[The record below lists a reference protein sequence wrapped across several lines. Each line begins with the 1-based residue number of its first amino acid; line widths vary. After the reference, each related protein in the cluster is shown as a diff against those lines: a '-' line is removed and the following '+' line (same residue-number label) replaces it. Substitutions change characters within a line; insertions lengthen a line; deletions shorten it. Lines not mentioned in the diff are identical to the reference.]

1 MCSNVDKAEKPIRT
15 FLHYIRPYV
24 RAYAV
29 GIVCLIISIAGFA
42 ATPWLLRLAVNTLEQ
57 RAGMTALTHYLVMV
71 IAVTLC
77 ACVARF
83 FSRKLFIYTS
93 RDIEYDIRN
102 DVFEHLLHMDMGFF
116 GRWRT
121 GDIMSRSTDDLA
133 AVRMFMGPGLM
144 LTADTLVTVP
154 IAVTMMLMM
163 SGGLTLLAMLP
174 LPVISA
180 VVCVLGRI
188 VHTRSRRLQE
198 QRAALADR
206 ARENLTG
213 IRVVKSYAC
222 EEYEIERFEAECH
235 ENLRRN
241 MSCARIDSLFWPLI
255 SFFAG
260 SSMTAL
266 MFFGGRATIRGVISL
281 GDFVAFAFYVMMLY
295 WPMAA
300 LGWVVNLYQRAT
312 AAMIRV
318 NELLAEQPDIDDR
331 GASPDATWPDG
342 DIEFCGVT
350 VQYPDTARPAL
361 NDITVRIPA
370 GATAAIVGSTGS
382 GKSSLIT
389 LIPRLQDPMEGEVR
403 IGGHDVRELPL
414 EELRRNIGYVPQ
426 ETFLFSETLRENV
439 AFGISKA
446 EDGRLIS
453 AAEVAQLNETINGLP
468 EGFSSMLGERGVNLS
483 GGEKQRATLA
493 RALAIDPPVLI
504 LDDAMSSVDTH
515 TEEAILNNIR
525 ALRAGRTTVLI
536 SHRISTVQQ
545 ADVIVVL
552 ADGRIAEQG
561 THDELLRRRGLY
573 AEMYEMQRLEEELE
587 KT

>member
-1 MCSNVDKAEKPIRT
+1 MFSNADNTEKPLRT

-24 RAYAV
+24 GAFAM
-29 GIVCLIISIAGFA
+29 GDLCLIISIAGFA

-57 RAGMTALTHYLVMV
+57 RAGMAALARYLVMMM
-71 IAVTLC
+71 AVTLG

-222 EEYEIERFEAECH
+222 EEYEIERFDAVG
-235 ENLRRN
+235 
-241 MSCARIDSLFWPLI
+241 A
-255 SFFAG
+255 
-260 SSMTAL
+260 
-266 MFFGGRATIRGVISL
+266 
-281 GDFVAFAFYVMMLY
+281 VA
-295 WPMAA
+295 
-300 LGWVVNLYQRAT
+300 
-312 AAMIRV
+312 
-318 NELLAEQPDIDDR
+318 
-331 GASPDATWPDG
+331 
-342 DIEFCGVT
+342 
-350 VQYPDTARPAL
+350 
-361 NDITVRIPA
+361 
-370 GATAAIVGSTGS
+370 
-382 GKSSLIT
+382 K
-389 LIPRLQDPMEGEVR
+389 
-403 IGGHDVRELPL
+403 
-414 EELRRNIGYVPQ
+414 
-426 ETFLFSETLRENV
+426 
-439 AFGISKA
+439 
-446 EDGRLIS
+446 
-453 AAEVAQLNETINGLP
+453 
-468 EGFSSMLGERGVNLS
+468 
-483 GGEKQRATLA
+483 
-493 RALAIDPPVLI
+493 
-504 LDDAMSSVDTH
+504 
-515 TEEAILNNIR
+515 TE
-525 ALRAGRTTVLI
+525 
-536 SHRISTVQQ
+536 
-545 ADVIVVL
+545 
-552 ADGRIAEQG
+552 
-561 THDELLRRRGLY
+561 
-573 AEMYEMQRLEEELE
+573 
-587 KT
+587 